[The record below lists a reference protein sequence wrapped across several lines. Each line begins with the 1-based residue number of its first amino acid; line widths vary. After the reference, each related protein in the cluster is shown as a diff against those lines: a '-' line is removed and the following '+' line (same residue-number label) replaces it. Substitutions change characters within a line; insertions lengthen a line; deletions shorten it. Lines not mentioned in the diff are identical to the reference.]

1 MPSKPRRISQKLVE
15 QEGRLQLAIS
25 AIEKNEI
32 PSIHRAADIFNTSPS
47 RASSH
52 LTGSCL
58 DLHILESLSA
68 PMDHPSDS
76 FSYSPQRLV
85 DVDITCTILGSLKI
99 VLVVSRLQVYGVP
112 FTLMV
117 IRVLVKPWSSLIKTD
132 VT

>member
-1 MPSKPRRISQKLVE
+1 
-15 QEGRLQLAIS
+15 
-25 AIEKNEI
+25 
-32 PSIHRAADIFNTSPS
+32 
-47 RASSH
+47 
-52 LTGSCL
+52 
-58 DLHILESLSA
+58 
-68 PMDHPSDS
+68 MDHPSDS